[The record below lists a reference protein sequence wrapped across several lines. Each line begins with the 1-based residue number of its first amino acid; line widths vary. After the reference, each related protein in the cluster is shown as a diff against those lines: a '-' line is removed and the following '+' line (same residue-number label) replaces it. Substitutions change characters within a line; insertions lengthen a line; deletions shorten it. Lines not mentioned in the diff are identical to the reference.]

1 MWVAEVTRLV
11 ALPANRVVAA
21 AALGR
26 AVLLGRAALTLTASG
41 VGLLVLPDPRT
52 ALSILVVVVVTTAA
66 GLVVLA
72 RRPDVVRHPVPVI
85 VVDSVV
91 VLGVMAASRGGVPYF
106 CFAAGACALGGVVL
120 GMRGLVLWAL
130 HAALGYSVAAHLLQT
145 SIPSPH
151 IAVFTLAFPP
161 VDILAGIAAAIAAGA
176 LVRYVDLAV
185 EVVASAQRSAAA
197 SERARLAREL
207 HDSVSKTLRG
217 VSFAALALPS
227 SLRRQPELAEQL
239 ASTVSRGAMAAAREA
254 RELLT
259 GLRLDTPDQ
268 DFATTLRRICE
279 HCGELSGIAVS
290 LNAVPV
296 DPPAGVR
303 YELSRIL
310 QEALHNAVRH
320 GRPKRIT
327 VTFTQADHLRLRV
340 HDDGNGFC
348 VPGDLSVLATEN
360 HYGIV
365 GMAERARNAGGVLD
379 VTSKPGHGTTVE
391 VSVPASRLA
400 RMAS

>member
-1 MWVAEVTRLV
+1 VT
-11 ALPANRVVAA
+11 LPANRVVAA

-26 AVLLGRAALTLTASG
+26 AVLLGRAALTLTATG
-41 VGLLVLPDPRT
+41 VGLRVLPDPRT
-52 ALSILVVVVVTTAA
+52 GLAVLVIVVVTTAT
-66 GLVVLA
+66 GLAVLA
-72 RRPDVVRHPVPVI
+72 HRPDVVRHPVPVV
-85 VVDSVV
+85 VVDSIVV
-91 VLGVMAASRGGVPYF
+91 VGVLIACRGGVPFF

-130 HAALGYSVAAHLLQT
+130 HAALGYSVAGHLLQT
-145 SIPSPH
+145 STPSPH
-151 IAVFTLAFPP
+151 IAVFPLAFPP
-161 VDILAGIAAAIAAGA
+161 MDILAGIAAAVAAGA
-176 LVRYVDLAV
+176 LVRYVDLSV
-185 EVVASAQRSAAA
+185 DVVASAQRSAAA

-239 ASTVSRGAMAAAREA
+239 ASTVSQGAMAAAREA
-254 RELLT
+254 RELLA

-268 DFATTLRRICE
+268 DFATTLSRLCA
-279 HCGELSGIAVS
+279 HCAELSGIAVS
-290 LNAVPV
+290 LAAAPV

-310 QEALHNAVRH
+310 DEALRNAVRH
-320 GRPKRIT
+320 GHPEQIT
-327 VTFTQADHLRLRV
+327 VTLTQTDQLRLRV
-340 HDDGNGFC
+340 HDDGNGFR

-365 GMAERARNAGGVLD
+365 GMAERARNAGGVLAM
-379 VTSKPGHGTTVE
+379 TSKPGHGTTVE
-391 VSVPASRLA
+391 VSMPVACPARLA
-400 RMAS
+400 S

>member
-1 MWVAEVTRLV
+1 
-11 ALPANRVVAA
+11 
-21 AALGR
+21 
-26 AVLLGRAALTLTASG
+26 
-41 VGLLVLPDPRT
+41 
-52 ALSILVVVVVTTAA
+52 VVTTAI

-72 RRPDVVRHPVPVI
+72 HRPEVVRHPVPVV

-91 VLGVMAASRGGVPYF
+91 VLGVLIACRGGVPFF

-120 GMRGLVLWAL
+120 GIRGLVVWAP
-130 HAALGYSVAAHLLQT
+130 HTALGYSVAGHLLQT
-145 SIPSPH
+145 STPSPH

-161 VDILAGIAAAIAAGA
+161 IDILAGIAAAVAAGA
-176 LVRYVDLAV
+176 LVRYVDLSV
-185 EVVASAQRSAAA
+185 DVVASAQRSAAA

-239 ASTVSRGAMAAAREA
+239 ATTVSRGAMAAAREA

-259 GLRLDTPDQ
+259 GLRLDAPDQ
-268 DFATTLRRICE
+268 DFATTLLRICE
-279 HCGELSGIAVS
+279 HCGELSGIAVR
-290 LNAVPV
+290 LTAARV
-296 DPPAGVR
+296 DPPPGVR

-310 QEALHNAVRH
+310 DEALRNAVRH
-320 GRPKRIT
+320 SDPEQIT
-327 VTFTQADHLRLRV
+327 VTLTQTDHLRLRV
-340 HDDGNGFC
+340 HDDGRGFR
-348 VPGDLSVLATEN
+348 VPGDLSVLATAN

-365 GMAERARNAGGVLD
+365 GMAERARNAGGLLD

-391 VSVPASRLA
+391 VSVPVACPA

>member
-1 MWVAEVTRLV
+1 VT
-11 ALPANRVVAA
+11 LPANRVVAA

-26 AVLLGRAALTLTASG
+26 AVLLGRAALTLTAAG
-41 VGLLVLPDPRT
+41 VGLRVLPDPRT
-52 ALSILVVVVVTTAA
+52 GLAVLVTVVVTTAT

-72 RRPDVVRHPVPVI
+72 RRPEVVRHPVPVV

-91 VLGVMAASRGGVPYF
+91 VLGVLIACGGGVPFF
-106 CFAAGACALGGVVL
+106 CFTAGACALGGVVL
-120 GMRGLVLWAL
+120 GMRGLVVWAS
-130 HAALGYSVAAHLLQT
+130 HAALGYSVAGHLLRT
-145 SIPSPH
+145 STPSPH

-161 VDILAGIAAAIAAGA
+161 MDILAGIAAAVAAGA
-176 LVRYVDLAV
+176 LVRYVDLSVA
-185 EVVASAQRSAAA
+185 VVASAQRSAAA

-254 RELLT
+254 RELLA
-259 GLRLDTPDQ
+259 GLRLDRPDQ

-279 HCGELSGIAVS
+279 HRGESSGIAVR
-290 LNAVPV
+290 LTAAPV

-310 QEALHNAVRH
+310 DEALRNAVRH
-320 GRPKRIT
+320 GDPEQIT
-327 VTFTQADHLRLRV
+327 VTLTQTDRLRLRV
-340 HDDGNGFC
+340 HDDGNGFR
-348 VPGDLSVLATEN
+348 VPGDLAVLTAAN

-365 GMAERARNAGGVLD
+365 GMAERASNAGGVLE
-379 VTSKPGHGTTVE
+379 VTSRPGHGTTVE
-391 VSVPASRLA
+391 VSVPVARPA

>member
-1 MWVAEVTRLV
+1 VT
-11 ALPANRVVAA
+11 LPANRVVAA

-26 AVLLGRAALTLTASG
+26 AVLLGRAALTLTAAG
-41 VGLLVLPDPRT
+41 VGLRVLPDPRT
-52 ALSILVVVVVTTAA
+52 ALAVLVIVVVTTAA

-72 RRPDVVRHPVPVI
+72 RRPEVVRHPAPVI

-91 VLGVMAASRGGVPYF
+91 VLGVLVACRGGVPFF

-120 GMRGLVLWAL
+120 GMRGLGLWAL
-130 HAALGYSVAAHLLQT
+130 HAALGYAVAGQLLRVGT
-145 SIPSPH
+145 PSPH
-151 IAVFTLAFPP
+151 LAVFTLAFPP
-161 VDILAGIAAAIAAGA
+161 MDVLAGIAAAVATGA
-176 LVRYVDLAV
+176 LVRFVDLSV
-185 EVVASAQRSAAA
+185 DVVASAQRSAAA

-207 HDSVSKTLRG
+207 HDSVGKTLRG

-227 SLRRQPELAEQL
+227 SLRRHPELAEQL

-268 DFATTLRRICE
+268 DFAATLRRICE
-279 HCGELSGIAVS
+279 HCGELSGTAVS
-290 LNAVPV
+290 LTAAPV
-296 DPPAGVR
+296 DPPADVR

-310 QEALHNAVRH
+310 DEALRNAVRH
-320 GRPKRIT
+320 GRPERIT
-327 VTFTQADHLRLRV
+327 VTLTQTDRLRLRV
-340 HDDGNGFC
+340 HDDGDGFR
-348 VPGDLSVLATEN
+348 VPGDLSVLSTRN

-379 VTSKPGHGTTVE
+379 VRSKPGHGTVVE
-391 VSVPASRLA
+391 VSVPVARPV

>member
-1 MWVAEVTRLV
+1 VEWREVVLV
-11 ALPANRVVAA
+11 ALPTNRVVAA

-26 AVLLGRAALTLTASG
+26 AVLLGRAALTLTATG
-41 VGLLVLPDPRT
+41 VGLRVLPDPRT
-52 ALSILVVVVVTTAA
+52 ALAVLVIVVVTAAA

-72 RRPDVVRHPVPVI
+72 RRPDVMRYPVHVL

-91 VLGVMAASRGGVPYF
+91 VLGVLVASSGGVPFF
-106 CFAAGACALGGVVL
+106 CFAAGACALGGVVV

-130 HAALGYSVAAHLLQT
+130 HAALGYSVAGHLLQT
-145 SIPSPH
+145 STPSPH
-151 IAVFTLAFPP
+151 IAVFALALPP
-161 VDILAGIAAAIAAGA
+161 MDILAGIAAAVAAGA
-176 LVRYVDLAV
+176 LVRYVDLSV
-185 EVVASAQRSAAA
+185 DVVASAQRSAAA

-207 HDSVSKTLRG
+207 HDSVTKTLRG

-254 RELLT
+254 RELLA
-259 GLRLDTPDQ
+259 GLRLDAPDQ

-279 HCGELSGIAVS
+279 RCGELSGIAVRLS
-290 LNAVPV
+290 AVPV

-310 QEALHNAVRH
+310 QEALRNAVRH
-320 GRPKRIT
+320 GDPGQIT
-327 VTFTQADHLRLRV
+327 VTLTQTDHLRLRV
-340 HDDGNGFC
+340 HDDGNGFR
-348 VPGDLSVLATEN
+348 VPGDFSVLADEN

-365 GMAERARNAGGVLD
+365 GMAERARNAGGALD
-379 VTSKPGHGTTVE
+379 VTSKPGNGTTVE
-391 VSVPASRLA
+391 VSVPAVCPA
-400 RMAS
+400 RTVS

>member
-1 MWVAEVTRLV
+1 M
-11 ALPANRVVAA
+11 
-21 AALGR
+21 
-26 AVLLGRAALTLTASG
+26 LLGRAALTLTAAG
-41 VGLLVLPDPRT
+41 VGLRVLPDPRT
-52 ALSILVVVVVTTAA
+52 TLAVLVVVVVTTAA

-72 RRPDVVRHPVPVI
+72 RRPEVVRHPVPVV

-91 VLGVMAASRGGVPYF
+91 VLGVLIASRGGVPF
-106 CFAAGACALGGVVL
+106 SCFAAGACALGGVVL
-120 GMRGLVLWAL
+120 GMRGLVVWAA
-130 HAALGYSVAAHLLQT
+130 HAALGYSVAGHLLQT
-145 SIPSPH
+145 SAPSPH

-161 VDILAGIAAAIAAGA
+161 IDILAGIAAAVAAGA
-176 LVRYVDLAV
+176 LVRYVDLSV
-185 EVVASAQRSAAA
+185 DVVASAQRSAAA

-239 ASTVSRGAMAAAREA
+239 ATTVSQGAMAAAREA

-259 GLRLDTPDQ
+259 GLRLDDPDQ

-279 HCGELSGIAVS
+279 RCGELSGMAVR
-290 LNAVPV
+290 LTAAPV

-310 QEALHNAVRH
+310 DEALRNAVRH
-320 GRPKRIT
+320 GDPGQIT
-327 VTFTQADHLRLRV
+327 VTLTQTDRLRLRV
-340 HDDGNGFC
+340 HDDGNGFR
-348 VPGDLSVLATEN
+348 VPGDLSVLAAAN

-365 GMAERARNAGGVLD
+365 GMAERARNAGGVLE
-379 VTSKPGHGTTVE
+379 VTSKPGHGTTVN
-391 VSVPASRLA
+391 VSVPVACPA